1 VGAREFGQ
9 LVSGRMRELGWSQN
23 KVARRFGELP
33 DGRGLDSTQVR
44 LLKEGQRRLDHP
56 LVERLIH
63 VLGWD
68 EDPATELKAWARAG
82 LWPED
87 LNPEDITDLSE
98 LRTARAK
105 AADRVAA
112 EGAAASA
119 PASSSSDPIPLMPS
133 CAPAAGQRLRKV
145 A

>member
-63 VLGWD
+63 VLGLD
-68 EDPATELKAWARAG
+68 EDPATELKAWEAAG
-82 LWPED
+82 LWPPGVSAGD
-87 LNPEDITDLSE
+87 VVDLSE
-98 LRTARAK
+98 WQAARNSK
-105 AADRVAA
+105 AVGRAAQQA
-112 EGAAASA
+112 EGASATAPQSATDQGGPATLYFYVPAGREAA
-119 PASSSSDPIPLMPS
+119 
-133 CAPAAGQRLRKV
+133 
-145 A
+145 